1 MSALHILLRAGAS
14 NHFQLHDWVAPTISP
29 PLSLVLISGWPA
41 HRKDER
47 RMFMPWQG
55 FCKQAACCCP
65 LVAIL
70 TWLAVLH
77 GMLTERA
84 LHAQHVIR

>member
-1 MSALHILLRAGAS
+1 MSALHILLRAGAC
-14 NHFQLHDWVAPTISP
+14 NHFNVHDWVVPTISL

-55 FCKQAACCCP
+55 FYKQAGCCCP

-70 TWLAVLH
+70 TMARRL
-77 GMLTERA
+77 GMLTERGCM
-84 LHAQHVIR
+84 HNT